1 MREIYKLSYDK
12 KEKENFMFDYTK
24 AAGVMIL
31 EDLKKWRNNFQI
43 FFSLFTLVYL
53 SYCLIRQV
61 GIFYINLAL
70 SVLYVAYTAFQLVTL
85 KRNDKKL
92 KKRVARTYKWAR
104 LLLKTL
110 TLASTLYGI
119 YVASTAVDGI
129 SLILATLTI
138 IIWVIQ
144 VLLEVLTVIIEPKIR
159 LLTAGFIEDTKPLVT
174 AVNLI
179 PTVNISW
186 DNSDNEKE
194 LEILEERVVL
204 NQAQKIMARKKEA
217 RRVLAIAKTIIKPK
231 KP

>member
-43 FFSLFTLVYL
+43 FFSLFTLGYL
-53 SYCLIRQV
+53 AYCLIRQV

-70 SVLYVAYTAFQLVTL
+70 SVLYVAYTVFQLVTL
-85 KRNDKKL
+85 KRNNKKL

-159 LLTAGFIEDTKPLVT
+159 LLTAGLVEDTKTIVPAL
-174 AVNLI
+174 NKMHIIEFKLD
-179 PTVNISW
+179 P
-186 DNSDNEKE
+186 DNYKKEIAIIEK
-194 LEILEERVVL
+194 RVVIDH
-204 NQAQKIMARKKEA
+204 AMKAMAKKEK
-217 RRVLAIAKTIIKPK
+217 RKLLAVAKTIIKPK